1 VLMPPIV
8 TLSAV
13 FFRRVRHRF
22 EEVDKA
28 EGRLTSALQ
37 ENLTGIRV
45 VRAFARQ
52 AFEIEKFDA
61 INRTFRDL
69 DNRLYR
75 LVAIFWSASD
85 FLRMTQLGIVVF
97 AGGVWLSRGTL
108 GVGGFFFF
116 LTAVNM
122 FIWPVRMMGRILT
135 ELGKAT
141 VAIGRIDEIL
151 SHPRESIPANMVH

>member
-1 VLMPPIV
+1 MLVVPLPLMFALDARMTAASLVLMPPIV
-8 TLSAV
+8 VLSAV
-13 FFRRVRHRF
+13 FFKRVRHRF

-28 EGRLTSALQ
+28 EGRLTSGLQ

-75 LVAIFWSASD
+75 LVSIFWSASD
-85 FLRMTQLGIVVF
+85 FLCMAQLAIVVF

-108 GVGGFFFF
+108 GVGTFFFF

-122 FIWPVRMMGRILT
+122 FIWPVRMMGRI
-135 ELGKAT
+135 
-141 VAIGRIDEIL
+141 
-151 SHPRESIPANMVH
+151 